1 MKQPPKE
8 KVYEAFSAIADG
20 RVNMKEDHAEVTS
33 SNGDKT
39 YEVQWRDNMAASSD
53 PATYWQGYPGYPLIA
68 VWILQGKLQADRTIM
83 SYTAGIPWKK
93 LNDACKRDYARALEL
108 ALQDNP
114 HKDVVLKEGEKVNA
128 QLAKMDVTL
137 KRKIPALK

>member
-53 PATYWQGYPGYPLIA
+53 PATYWQGYPGYPLIRRI
-68 VWILQGKLQADRTIM
+68 V
-83 SYTAGIPWKK
+83 
-93 LNDACKRDYARALEL
+93 
-108 ALQDNP
+108 
-114 HKDVVLKEGEKVNA
+114 
-128 QLAKMDVTL
+128 QLCL
-137 KRKIPALK
+137 IQPAFHGRS